1 MERTGGLL
9 SNLEPLLC
17 ALPPSPP
24 PGTWQAGRKHG
35 CLSAGAEG
43 VDLEI
48 TEKLARLA
56 NRNVTG
62 SGDKIAVGPKREVR
76 AS

>member
-1 MERTGGLL
+1 M
-9 SNLEPLLC
+9 
-17 ALPPSPP
+17 
-24 PGTWQAGRKHG
+24 
-35 CLSAGAEG
+35 
-43 VDLEI
+43 EI